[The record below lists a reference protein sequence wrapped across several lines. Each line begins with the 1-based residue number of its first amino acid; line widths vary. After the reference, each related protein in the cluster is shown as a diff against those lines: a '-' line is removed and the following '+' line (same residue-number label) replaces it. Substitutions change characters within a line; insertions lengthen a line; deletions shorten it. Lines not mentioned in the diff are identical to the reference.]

1 MPWMIGHQPR
11 GKQNDCDEIKQ
22 NILAPKTPM
31 INLGSFVGHLLYYY
45 TIMLL
50 NLEI

>member
-11 GKQNDCDEIKQ
+11 GKQKDCDEIKQ